1 MTVSIWLGAVSRIVL
16 VGMGCSMLSGCISSV
31 GPRVS
36 GSGRCSDESLHWA
49 VGQPANEENMRRISR
64 ESGAGLVN
72 PIGPDRSVQ
81 KDHRDDRLRVFIDA
95 NNVIQAARCE

>member
-1 MTVSIWLGAVSRIVL
+1 
-16 VGMGCSMLSGCISSV
+16 
-31 GPRVS
+31 
-36 GSGRCSDESLHWA
+36 
-49 VGQPANEENMRRISR
+49 MRRISR